1 MSTSIGGIGDS
12 QLDGQVHGWA
22 VRSLHSLQTTE
33 PLRTKDAILSLLAAQ
48 DGRCPVCE
56 EGLLVPPNAPD
67 ELTGV
72 VERHPQT
79 DAVRALL
86 CRRCHDAMA
95 LFGADPRILGRAARY
110 SESLTHGSIEGA
122 A

>member
-1 MSTSIGGIGDS
+1 MSTSINVIEDS
-12 QLDGQVHGWA
+12 QLEGQVHGWA
-22 VRSLHSLQTTE
+22 VRPLQSRHATE

-48 DGRCPVCE
+48 DGRCPVCD

-72 VERHPQT
+72 VDRDPRT

-95 LFGADPRILGRAARY
+95 LFGADPGLLGRAARY
-110 SESLTHGSIEGA
+110 SGSVAHGSIEGA